1 METLQF
7 SRGDV
12 IFMENSIGSSMYE
25 IKSGSVGIYAAYGT
39 DSERK
44 LTELE
49 AGSIFGEM
57 GVIDVMPRSATAIAM
72 SDTEVE
78 EITTADIQ
86 SYFDEKPERLLAIM
100 RGLSRRLR
108 ELTADYQQ
116 ACGAM
121 EDWSET
127 AKTKTVQKDSALM
140 RMLKRFAALYTSAAA
155 TDSYQCYDAFSA
167 D

>member
-49 AGSIFGEM
+49 AGRIFGEM
-57 GVIDVMPRSATAIAM
+57 GVIDVMPRSAR
-72 SDTEVE
+72 
-78 EITTADIQ
+78 Q
-86 SYFDEKPERLLAIM
+86 
-100 RGLSRRLR
+100 SRRATR
-108 ELTADYQQ
+108 RRKRSPRRTFRTILTK
-116 ACGAM
+116 
-121 EDWSET
+121 SP
-127 AKTKTVQKDSALM
+127 SA
-140 RMLKRFAALYTSAAA
+140 FWQSCAA
-155 TDSYQCYDAFSA
+155 
-167 D
+167 

>member
-49 AGSIFGEM
+49 AGRIFGEM

-78 EITTADIQ
+78 RSPRRT
-86 SYFDEKPERLLAIM
+86 SRAI
-100 RGLSRRLR
+100 
-108 ELTADYQQ
+108 LT
-116 ACGAM
+116 
-121 EDWSET
+121 
-127 AKTKTVQKDSALM
+127 KNPSAFW
-140 RMLKRFAALYTSAAA
+140 RSCAA
-155 TDSYQCYDAFSA
+155 
-167 D
+167 